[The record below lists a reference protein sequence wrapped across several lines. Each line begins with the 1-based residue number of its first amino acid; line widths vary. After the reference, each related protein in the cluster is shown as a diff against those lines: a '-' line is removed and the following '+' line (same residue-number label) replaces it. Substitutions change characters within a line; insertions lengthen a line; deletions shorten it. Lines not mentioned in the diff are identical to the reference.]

1 MAYKSDSLDKRI
13 GKYQLI
19 KEMQSNVFA
28 YCRKSHLTTTAY
40 STSYTFVSSTDMDI
54 IS

>member
-19 KEMQSNVFA
+19 KEMQSNVID
-28 YCRKSHLTTTAY
+28 YRKSHLTTTAY